1 MACIDSTFL
10 GDGFVLRTV
19 VVVSFMQQQYV
30 GKLIGEKYE
39 QNKNEMMMGYMQKK
53 RKKKVDRRLTYL
65 LNGLSRHFKGGKRRK
80 VSILSIE
87 EFQLSLLANE
97 SRLTPVVIVVGKVT
111 AVSDSGWRCK

>member
-53 RKKKVDRRLTYL
+53 RKKVDRRLTYL

>member
-53 RKKKVDRRLTYL
+53 GGEKSTEDSLIFSTGFLVTSKEEKEERLVY
-65 LNGLSRHFKGGKRRK
+65 
-80 VSILSIE
+80 
-87 EFQLSLLANE
+87 
-97 SRLTPVVIVVGKVT
+97 
-111 AVSDSGWRCK
+111 

>member
-53 RKKKVDRRLTYL
+53 RGKSRPKTHLSSQRAFSSLQRRKKK
-65 LNGLSRHFKGGKRRK
+65 KG
-80 VSILSIE
+80 
-87 EFQLSLLANE
+87 
-97 SRLTPVVIVVGKVT
+97 
-111 AVSDSGWRCK
+111 